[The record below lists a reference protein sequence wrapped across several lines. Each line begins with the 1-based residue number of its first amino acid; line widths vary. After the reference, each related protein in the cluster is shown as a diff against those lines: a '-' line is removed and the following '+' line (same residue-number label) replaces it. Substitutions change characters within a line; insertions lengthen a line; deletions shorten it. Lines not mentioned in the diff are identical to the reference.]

1 MVVIESGVS
10 YLVSNYNQMF
20 DEDKTQEIKFVKKE
34 VVNNEVIVS
43 NGTTNEELLKVL
55 IHRFK
60 HQNKSMRYP
69 ETVSIIEYLENAE
82 KLLFERK
89 NKLRISHTYDTRGNK
104 GKKNS

>member
-1 MVVIESGVS
+1 MVVVESGVK

-20 DEDKTQEIKFVKKE
+20 IEDQTQEILFVKKE
-34 VVNNEVIVS
+34 IIGNDVVVS

-69 ETVSIIEYLENAE
+69 ETVAIIEHLEAIE

-89 NKLRISHTYDTRGNK
+89 NKLRLSHTYGQQRNK
-104 GKKNS
+104 NKKHS

>member
-10 YLVSNYNQMF
+10 YLVTNYNQMF
-20 DEDKTQEIKFVKKE
+20 EDKTQEIRFIKKE
-34 VVNNEVIVS
+34 VVNGEVLVS
-43 NGTTNEELLKVL
+43 NGTTNEEILKVL

-69 ETVSIIEYLENAE
+69 ETVSIIEYLEAAE

-89 NKLRISHTYDTRGNK
+89 NKLRISHTYGNK
-104 GKKNS
+104 GKKNP